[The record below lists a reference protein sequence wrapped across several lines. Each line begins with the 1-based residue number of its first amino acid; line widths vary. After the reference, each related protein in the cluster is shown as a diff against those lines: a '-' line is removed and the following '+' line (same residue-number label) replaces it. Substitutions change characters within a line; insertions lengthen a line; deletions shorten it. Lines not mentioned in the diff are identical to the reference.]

1 MTFNENSKPI
11 YLQIA
16 DAIADAIMSGEYPEE
31 GRLPS
36 VREYAAQVE
45 VNANTVMRAYDTLS
59 QRGLIHTRRGMGYF
73 VSPDARARI
82 VGERSKQ
89 LLGSGLDSIFS
100 VMMHTGITPD
110 QLRDAYAAWLDAH
123 KQD

>member
-1 MTFNENSKPI
+1 MIFNENSKPI

-73 VSPDARARI
+73 VGSDARARI
-82 VGERSKQ
+82 VSERSEQ

-110 QLRDAYAAWLDAH
+110 QLRAAYATWLDAH
-123 KQD
+123 KQK